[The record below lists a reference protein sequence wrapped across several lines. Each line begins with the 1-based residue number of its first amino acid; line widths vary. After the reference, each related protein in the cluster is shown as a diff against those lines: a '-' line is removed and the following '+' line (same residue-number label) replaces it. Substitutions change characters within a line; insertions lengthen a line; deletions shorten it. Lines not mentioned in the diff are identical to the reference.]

1 MARNDL
7 TVEQLL
13 EEIKGLL
20 EEIKEQN
27 ETIIGHLEADE
38 SELEELGKDNK

>member
-1 MARNDL
+1 MAHNDL

-20 EEIKEQN
+20 EKIKEQN
-27 ETIIGHLEADE
+27 ETIIGHLESEE
-38 SELEELGKDNK
+38 SELEELGKDDK